1 MSHVVLLPIVSLLF
15 YKWVWQGGVF
25 KVMKRS
31 LFSVFS
37 SLNPFPHV
45 FGQVKE
51 CIRLEFHEMIKVP
64 HIVSFPIDFTFL
76 CDQGHGGGMLKPL
89 KNDYF

>member
-1 MSHVVLLPIVSLLF
+1 
-15 YKWVWQGGVF
+15 
-25 KVMKRS
+25 
-31 LFSVFS
+31 
-37 SLNPFPHV
+37 
-45 FGQVKE
+45 
-51 CIRLEFHEMIKVP
+51 MIKVP